1 MALDHETHHPYPPAQ
16 THLTPA
22 VRYSARRQIPL
33 RRRRKLPIV
42 RLGSDGK
49 KPRRVLTLVKMF
61 RGIRLRWLKLQYI
74 RMMRKFKEYYRNLV
88 KDLMEAGA
96 TLETFHQRVIME
108 ASLAVPVM
116 GVSFNSYPSVPGSHR
131 PRTLMM

>member
-1 MALDHETHHPYPPAQ
+1 MALDHETHHPYPAQ
-16 THLTPA
+16 ANLTPA

-33 RRRRKLPIV
+33 RRRKLPIV
-42 RLGSDGK
+42 RLGDGK
-49 KPRRVLTLVKMF
+49 KPRRVLTLVKIF
-61 RGIRLRWLKLQYI
+61 RRIRLRWLKLKYI
-74 RMMRKFKEYYRNLV
+74 RMMRKFKKYYRNVV

-116 GVSFNSYPSVPGSHR
+116 GVSFNSYRPSVPGSHR
-131 PRTLMM
+131 PRTLVM